1 MSNQDAISM
10 KKVTMASFVGALM
23 EWYDFFLYGIA
34 AAVVFNKLFF
44 PNEDPLIG
52 TIASFA
58 SFAIGFLARPIGGV
72 IFGHYGDKI
81 GRKKILVITMML
93 MGVATFLIGVIPTY
107 ENIGIWAPILLVFLR
122 IIQGFGL
129 GGEYGGAA
137 LLVIEHSPRNKRGFW
152 GGLLQSATS
161 TGLLLATGVFSLV
174 SMLPDE
180 AFFSWGWRIPFL
192 ISIILLFVGTFI
204 RLNIQETPAFQE
216 VKDTGKEA
224 KLPILELIKTYPKAI
239 FIALGAR
246 LGETVSSN
254 LLNAFAIAYV
264 STQLGLPESVALN
277 AIFVAAAVGIIACP
291 VFGALSDRI
300 GRKPVYLISTLF
312 LVIFSVPYFM
322 LLNTEVTFII
332 WLAVVLGYVVGPTM
346 MFSVQSVFFTE
357 MFGTNV
363 RYSGLSIAYQVSAA
377 LGGFTPLIATS
388 LLAWNDG
395 KPWYVAIYLM
405 IIAIIST
412 IATLMAKET
421 YKKDISEIEK
431 EITLS
436 ETSYKVSNI
445 NN

>member
-122 IIQGFGL
+122 ILQGFGL

-174 SMLPDE
+174 SMLPDD

-363 RYSGLSIAYQVSAA
+363 RYSGLSLAYQVSAA

-431 EITLS
+431 EKTLS

>member
-122 IIQGFGL
+122 ILQGFGL

>member
-122 IIQGFGL
+122 ILQGFGL

-363 RYSGLSIAYQVSAA
+363 RYSGLSLAYQVSAA

-431 EITLS
+431 EKTLS

>member
-122 IIQGFGL
+122 ILQGFGL

-431 EITLS
+431 EKTLS